1 MDSES
6 YISLYSQT
14 FTIFVLDFAF
24 SEGEALRVLAD
35 LHGGGDKSN
44 EDIVLEYEEIKQQVT
59 IGTNSKIFNYKIKH
73 ISFRFS
79 VGLLRAH

>member
-6 YISLYSQT
+6 YISLRSHIF
-14 FTIFVLDFAF
+14 FTKFDLDFAF

-44 EDIVLEYEEIKQQVT
+44 EEVVLEYEEIKQQVT
-59 IGTNSKIFNYKIKH
+59 LGTTGKIFDFTVKPN
-73 ISFRFS
+73 SFYFR
-79 VGLLRAH
+79 